1 MPGNKVILM
10 TTLGFYSLVSSIES
24 MELLERP
31 YELVASLSVE
41 VFPGALKTKQ
51 KIGGWRE
58 ILEKGMNLK
67 GSEGGNIDL
76 LARSTILQE
85 HIIYAN

>member
-24 MELLERP
+24 LELLERP
-31 YELVASLSVE
+31 HELVASFSVE
-41 VFPGALKTKQ
+41 DFPAALQTKQ

-58 ILEKGMNLK
+58 VLEKGMNLK
-67 GSEGGNIDL
+67 DSEGSNIDL